1 MEIINTIVPLMEGL
15 VILFGIAL
23 LYALMYTALLALRKY
38 LNS

>member
-1 MEIINTIVPLMEGL
+1 MGIIMTIFPLLELL
-15 VILFGIAL
+15 VIAFGIAL